1 MKLVVARC
9 VDASWQKNRSN
20 HPNPPAEVPEKPYP
34 VESPPEPHPN
44 EDLPLV
50 DPVPPDKQL
59 PRMQQLDARGSMKSE
74 QPPQPNGAPDQQPG
88 AVRGI

>member
-1 MKLVVARC
+1 LSRGAALNFMAKEPI
-9 VDASWQKNRSN
+9 QPPK
-20 HPNPPAEVPEKPYP
+20 PPAEVPEKPYP

-59 PRMQQLDARGSMKSE
+59 PRMQQQDARGSMKRD
-74 QPPQPNGAPDQQPG
+74 QPSQPNGAPDQQPG
-88 AVRGI
+88 AVRGL